1 MHSSS
6 PPRRFVALWT
16 LVIQLGWWSVA
27 ISQEAQKEVV
37 DDTFFELKIRPLLWA
52 RCVECHND
60 ENRESG
66 LSLTSRDAMLRG
78 GKLGPS
84 LVPGKPK
91 ESLLISALQHDA
103 FLKMPPKDKL
113 ATSQLALFTQWV
125 ANGAPWPTTEPSS
138 NVAPT
143 DSIAGGDAKVSTFTE
158 KQRNFWAYQPIRD
171 VAVPAEP
178 LSSWWNT
185 SIDAFVEQ
193 TWREKGISVPS
204 PASKH
209 ELIRRVT
216 LDLIGL
222 PPTWEEVDE
231 FLHDESP
238 DAYWRVV
245 DRLLASPR
253 YGEKWGRHWLDVA
266 RYADSNGL
274 DENIAYANAYRYRD
288 YVIQSWNRDKPYDR
302 FVQEQ
307 IAGDLLPEDPTN
319 ADHNWERLVATGFL
333 SIGAKMLAEDDPV
346 KMQMDIIDEQMS
358 TLCQAFMG
366 LTMGCARCHDHKFDP
381 FTAEDYYGMAGIFK
395 SSKTM
400 ENHKVVARW
409 FERPVATQRDVER
422 VQEIEQHI
430 RDENSK
436 LDEIRK
442 EYHKQLD
449 HELRSDGWKVL
460 NALWHQ
466 KSIDDAW
473 LKEPR
478 SGLPKSDA
486 PYRIENGYGLLEAE
500 HFHRGNAIP
509 DHQQYG
515 TGIGVIISRG
525 ASKVEYD
532 LDVDR
537 EGIYGIEI
545 RFAAADKRPILLGL
559 ADREPQFSIL
569 DEATGSWLPEH
580 QRWVL
585 ACYLPLQRGRNTLV
599 LSSEQVIPHLDKIA
613 IASIEP
619 GARIDESI
627 DSNRSL
633 IVHAQS
639 LGISPEY
646 VALVR
651 ELGLQATEA
660 KTKPETWGSIAHWL
674 MQWQRS
680 TLAERQKIAETIRK
694 ESESWNEP
702 GPLQLFRKTLAE
714 RAAQLGFDD
723 VAMQDKLVSN
733 LLLEQTPVGDGN
745 HGTTK
750 QSMVQGIAKIT
761 LGRWYRESQWKQAA
775 SHYEAIRKLQRE
787 KPNFPMAMG
796 VTEDKAEE
804 LKVHLRGSHLVLGKV
819 VPRKVPTI
827 LTRWHSAPEM
837 PKNASG
843 RLEFAQWMTDD
854 QHPLTSRV
862 MANRLW
868 HWHFGKGLVPTVDN
882 FGLLG
887 LPPSHPELLD
897 HLANTLKDHDW
908 SLKWMHQTIL
918 QSYAY
923 QMSSRHSEVYANL
936 DPENQWLW
944 KFRKRRLTAEE
955 TRDSIMSVCEGL
967 DHKMFGSLMK
977 VENHKYVNSTGTAG
991 TLDYNNLRRSIY
1003 LPVIRSGVFDV
1014 LQTLDFPDP
1023 AMSSGERQTSTV
1035 APQALL
1041 LMNSDLVQEQ
1051 TQKIAAQAMQA
1062 EQNLEARIEWVYRRI
1077 LQRLPMEKERMAIR
1091 QFLGDLPEKSESSA
1105 DTSNEALVQR
1115 WQSLCRVLISS
1126 NEFHYVE

>member
-1 MHSSS
+1 
-6 PPRRFVALWT
+6 
-16 LVIQLGWWSVA
+16 
-27 ISQEAQKEVV
+27 
-37 DDTFFELKIRPLLWA
+37 
-52 RCVECHND
+52 
-60 ENRESG
+60 
-66 LSLTSRDAMLRG
+66 MLRG
-78 GKLGPS
+78 GKLGPAI
-84 LVPGKPK
+84 VPGKPK

-113 ATSQLALFTQWV
+113 PTSQLALFTQWV
-125 ANGAPWPTTEPSS
+125 ANGAPWPSTELPSS
-138 NVAPT
+138 VAST
-143 DSIAGGDAKVSTFTE
+143 DSQREADMNAPSFTE

-171 VAVPAEP
+171 VAVPTET

-185 SIDAFVEQ
+185 SIDAFVEH

-204 PASKH
+204 PASKQ
-209 ELIRRVT
+209 ELIRRAT

-231 FLHDESP
+231 FLQDESP

-307 IAGDLLPEDPTN
+307 IAGDLLPEDSAH

-381 FTAEDYYGMAGIFK
+381 FTAEDYYGLAGIFK

-442 EYHKQLD
+442 EYHRQLD
-449 HELRSDGWKVL
+449 SELQSSGWNVL

-466 KSIDDAW
+466 KSNDDSW

-478 SGLPKSDA
+478 SGLPKSEA
-486 PYRIENGYGLLEAE
+486 PFRIENGYGLLEAE

-515 TGIGVIISRG
+515 AGIGVILSRG

-532 LDVDR
+532 LDIER
-537 EGIYGIEI
+537 EGLYGIEI
-545 RFAAADKRPILLGL
+545 RFAAADKRPMLLSL
-559 ADREPQFSIL
+559 ADREPRFTIL
-569 DEATGSWLPEH
+569 EEATGSWQPEH

-599 LSSEQVIPHLDKIA
+599 LSSEQVVPHVDKIA
-613 IASIEP
+613 IVSIDKGDGIHASID
-619 GARIDESI
+619 A
-627 DSNRSL
+627 NRSL
-633 IVHAQS
+633 IAHTRRFGV
-639 LGISPEY
+639 SPEC

-651 ELGLQATEA
+651 ELGLLAGDA
-660 KTKPETWGSIAHWL
+660 KAKSETWGSIAHRL
-674 MQWQRS
+674 LQWQRS
-680 TLAERQKIAETIRK
+680 SLAERQKMAETIRK

-702 GPLQLFRKTLAE
+702 GPLQHFRKTLSE
-714 RAAQLGFDD
+714 RAIQIGFED
-723 VAMQDKLVSN
+723 AAKQDQMVSD
-733 LLLEQTPVGDGN
+733 LLLEQSPLGDMN
-745 HGTTK
+745 HGNAK

-775 SHYEAIRKLQRE
+775 SRYEAVSRLQRE
-787 KPNFPMAMG
+787 KPSFPMAMG

-819 VPRKVPTI
+819 VPRRVPTV
-827 LTRWHSAPEM
+827 LTRWNSAPEM
-837 PKNASG
+837 PTNASG
-843 RLEFAQWMTDD
+843 RLELAQWMTDD
-854 QHPLTSRV
+854 QHPLTNRV
-862 MANRLW
+862 MVNRLW
-868 HWHFGKGLVPTVDN
+868 HWHFGKGIVPTVDN

-897 HLANTLKDHDW
+897 HLAITLTDHDW
-908 SLKWMHQTIL
+908 SLKWMHQMIL
-918 QSYAY
+918 QSYVY
-923 QMSSRHSEVYANL
+923 QMSSRNSEAYAHQ

-955 TRDSIMSVCEGL
+955 TRDSIMSVGEGI

-977 VENHKYVNSTGTAG
+977 VENHKYVNSTGNAG

-1051 TQKIAAQAMQA
+1051 TQKIAEQAMQS
-1062 EQNLEARIEWVYRRI
+1062 ERDIDSRIDWVYRRI
-1077 LQRLPMEKERMAIR
+1077 LQRLPVEKERMAVR
-1091 QFLGDLPEKSESSA
+1091 QFLSVTPQQSDASPEVSSEE
-1105 DTSNEALVQR
+1105 TLRR